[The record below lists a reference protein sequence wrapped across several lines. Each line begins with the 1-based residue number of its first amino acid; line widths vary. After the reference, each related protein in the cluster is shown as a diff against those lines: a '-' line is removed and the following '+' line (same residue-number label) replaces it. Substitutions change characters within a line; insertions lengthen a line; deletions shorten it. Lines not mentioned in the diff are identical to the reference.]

1 MQEKLLT
8 EREAAALQSQLEEGR
23 EVLSLLQ
30 AQRAE
35 LQAQVGPTP
44 SRLHLAVGLPGF
56 TTCFI
61 QCQVRAEMCTHGR
74 LSDSHKLNTSV
85 CQRSARNSTLSGM
98 TSCLALSWTEGFIR
112 VQTRKVLGEQ
122 RQWVTLIPGPSENAL
137 TGPSPPRVRL

>member
-74 LSDSHKLNTSV
+74 LSDSHKQHICVPALS
-85 CQRSARNSTLSGM
+85 QKQHSEWDDQLSG
-98 TSCLALSWTEGFIR
+98 F
-112 VQTRKVLGEQ
+112 VLDRGVYQ
-122 RQWVTLIPGPSENAL
+122 GAD
-137 TGPSPPRVRL
+137 